1 MKIKIICLVIVCLV
15 GLLLIIF
22 NRKEDE
28 NLNLDNNKVNLND
41 FNNSNF
47 NF

>member
-1 MKIKIICLVIVCLV
+1 MKIKIICLVIVCLF